1 MQEVVVEDSEM
12 DPAKQKQMTQEEKL
26 AARKAKKSAKKEQKG
41 PKPVSQGSVEGKKD
55 PEKKGESETKMSL
68 ASAFSVAVA
77 TTPVG
82 SQASPKKVV
91 ENKSESSPKMSLGTA
106 FGVAVA
112 TTPVASQASPKK
124 LVENTTEP
132 GTKMSLGTAFG
143 VAVAATTP
151 HSESTKTEKTRE
163 AVEAERKAKKLA
175 KQQAKQQK
183 GAGVP
188 VVTPPSKPDPQEKL
202 MKAISP
208 KETVNLE
215 KKMEQ
220 MTLVENPKPAENAP
234 KTLSKAERRAIQEAQ
249 RAAKAQKQQT
259 AQNKGVTKE
268 APKSVIVPVSKE
280 KAKSPVPITV
290 LKSTKMQLLHKVKL
304 FNHLYT
310 EKCFFDT
317 PVNTET
323 IHPEIVRLGVQYS
336 HGVIVG
342 ANARCIAFLNAMK
355 EVSPLSFL
363 HISVS

>member
-1 MQEVVVEDSEM
+1 MQEVAVEDSEM

-124 LVENTTEP
+124 LAENKTEP
-132 GTKMSLGTAFG
+132 NTKVSLETAFG

-183 GAGVP
+183 GAGVS
-188 VVTPPSKPDPQEKL
+188 VVPSPSKQDPQEKL

-215 KKMEQ
+215 KKMKQ
-220 MTLVENPKPAENAP
+220 MTLVENPIPSENAP

-259 AQNKGVTKE
+259 AQNKGAPIVTKE

-280 KAKSPVPITV
+280 KAKIPVPITV

-355 EVSPLSFL
+355 EVSS
-363 HISVS
+363 